1 VFKSEDIVFID
12 NSPGTDFAILAG
24 CDHMIMSIGT
34 FGWWIA
40 WLGAHQRGGDVLYFA
55 NYFNFDNDSIQQE
68 VELRRS
74 TIHLLGFQLE
84 IPKNWAPLIRHAT
97 LNSRDPH
104 PQPDRGGLASSS
116 GEGLILLR
124 LLQVATEERGLVG
137 VDELLTFLHASLKA

>member
-34 FGWWIA
+34 FGWWIS

-68 VELRRS
+68 VKLEEHYPLNWIPVGDSKELG
-74 TIHLLGFQLE
+74 T
-84 IPKNWAPLIRHAT
+84 P
-97 LNSRDPH
+97 
-104 PQPDRGGLASSS
+104 
-116 GEGLILLR
+116 
-124 LLQVATEERGLVG
+124 
-137 VDELLTFLHASLKA
+137 